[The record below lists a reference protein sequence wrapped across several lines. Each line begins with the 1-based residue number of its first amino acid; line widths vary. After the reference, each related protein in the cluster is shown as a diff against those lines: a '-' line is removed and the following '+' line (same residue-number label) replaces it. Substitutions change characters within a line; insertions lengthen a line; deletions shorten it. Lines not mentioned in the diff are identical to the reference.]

1 MKILKLKT
9 RSLKEQNY
17 VPQGLQEHCTVE
29 ALPMLFLLLLA
40 DTIMEKALDLVSQL
54 KPLSA

>member
-17 VPQGLQEHCTVE
+17 VPQGLHEHCAVE

>member
-1 MKILKLKT
+1 MKKFKFKN
-9 RSLKEQNY
+9 RSLKEQNSI
-17 VPQGLQEHCTVE
+17 PQGLQERCAVE

-40 DTIMEKALDLVSQL
+40 DTIMEKTLDLVSQL